1 MIKSKK
7 FGLRGPKIIEISK
20 FWPHIFSIC
29 DFFYLFRIL
38 YTPQKFFTIFFYE
51 LFVFPNILVH
61 IFWKSCKNSGHGIS
75 FKIIF
80 MFQILKNEVLS
91 QITLIF
97 RYLNWQNY
105 EITDMNIYIFWNIW
119 SWTLKKKRKKR
130 LTGNSSGGLNF
141 DPKFLRLVLQE

>member
-1 MIKSKK
+1 MNLKIKNNKIKKNWVKGSKNNRN
-7 FGLRGPKIIEISK
+7 FKILTP
-20 FWPHIFSIC
+20 FFSIC
-29 DFFYLFRIL
+29 DFF
-38 YTPQKFFTIFFYE
+38 TFFKNFIPLKNFFQYFFYK
-51 LFVFPNILVH
+51 LFVFPNILVQ

-80 MFQILKNEVLS
+80 MFQIKKNEVLS

-119 SWTLKKKRKKR
+119 SWTLKKKEKK
-130 LTGNSSGGLNF
+130 N
-141 DPKFLRLVLQE
+141 